1 MSGSALLGASMFPQ
15 RIDSPVVRWKKRQE
29 APETNS
35 GLPVARLLRATP
47 APAARLAFDTAVHVV
62 ERQRRHASPAAASG
76 WRGTAWTGNR

>member
-1 MSGSALLGASMFPQ
+1 MSGSALLGASMIPQ

-35 GLPVARLLRATP
+35 GLPVARFLRATP
-47 APAARLAFDTAVHVV
+47 APAARLDAAVHVQV
-62 ERQRRHASPAAASG
+62 VKRRHASPATASG

>member
-1 MSGSALLGASMFPQ
+1 MSGSALLGASTIPQ

-47 APAARLAFDTAVHVV
+47 APAARLALDSALHVV
-62 ERQRRHASPAAASG
+62 ERRHASPATASG